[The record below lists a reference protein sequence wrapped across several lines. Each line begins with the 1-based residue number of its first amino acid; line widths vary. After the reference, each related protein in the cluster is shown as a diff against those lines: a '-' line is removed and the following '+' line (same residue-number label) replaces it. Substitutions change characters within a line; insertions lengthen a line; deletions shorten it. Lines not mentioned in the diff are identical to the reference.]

1 MTVAGGI
8 VGDSEYSLAINECY
22 NSGTVIGKSITYI
35 YIGGI
40 LGRHQVSGEFSV
52 QGCYS
57 KGNVEGEKHMKKQ
70 NKNTQSG
77 ITLIA
82 LIITIIILLILSAVT
97 IKLVLNGGILTRTK
111 TSAEEQIVAQEKE
124 YISLAYSEYNMSKIN
139 NTDYT
144 MQEALDAQKAGATA
158 EGDEILG
165 WSITFEKTSNQYT
178 LNSDGSIDEGI
189 PNRWDG
195 KTTET
200 PEITEENSW
209 HIYTSEQL
217 KYFADFVNGELTEE
231 EKGNLSITEDTIVY
245 LEADLDLGAR
255 ANEKGEKVVGSE
267 WTPIGIETTSAF
279 VGTFEGNNH
288 YITGIYVNIE
298 GNFGGIFGNSNTI
311 KNLTIKNSYIKGAN
325 CSGGIVG
332 ALRTG
337 TIENCHNI
345 NAVVNV
351 DSITAGGVVGQ
362 LETKAINCSNTGNV
376 SGNKQTGGV
385 AGYASNSS
393 TISSCYNTGNVS
405 GDKNTGGVAGY
416 ARISST
422 ISNCYN
428 TGNVSGNEFT
438 GGVAG
443 YAYNSSTISS
453 CYNTGN
459 VSGDN
464 YTGGVAG
471 YAHNFSTISS
481 CYNTGNVS
489 GDNYTGGVISGV
501 YTSSNIS
508 NCYNIGTVTGNGKR
522 IGGIVGNAGPSSII
536 SSCYNTG
543 DVTGNATENE
553 SNIGGIAGITFGT
566 IDNCYNTASIT
577 GNGGAVGGILGQ
589 IGVGTS
595 GVSTDIKNCYNLGTI
610 SGNDFI
616 GGIIGWTS
624 ETKALGTIENNY
636 NAGEIKGKDSV
647 GGIIGRNSYK
657 FVVKN
662 CYNKGTI
669 EGKTQ
674 VGTIIGNQTSSNVT
688 NLSRMYYLNTINLS
702 AIGNAE
708 TPETVRS
715 IDNNFNSLE
724 EFLNWLK
731 NN

>member
-139 NTDYT
+139 NTDYK

-393 TISSCYNTGNVS
+393 TISSCYNTG
-405 GDKNTGGVAGY
+405 
-416 ARISST
+416 
-422 ISNCYN
+422 
-428 TGNVSGNEFT
+428 
-438 GGVAG
+438 
-443 YAYNSSTISS
+443 
-453 CYNTGN
+453 
-459 VSGDN
+459 
-464 YTGGVAG
+464 
-471 YAHNFSTISS
+471 
-481 CYNTGNVS
+481 
-489 GDNYTGGVISGV
+489 
-501 YTSSNIS
+501 
-508 NCYNIGTVTGNGKR
+508 
-522 IGGIVGNAGPSSII
+522 
-536 SSCYNTG
+536 

-577 GNGGAVGGILGQ
+577 GNDGAVGGILGQ

>member
-385 AGYASNSS
+385 AGHAHNSSTISNCYNTGNVTGNGERIGGVVGNASSSSIISNCYNIGNILGNKYTGGVAGYAYSSS

-405 GDKNTGGVAGY
+405 GNKWTGGVAG
-416 ARISST
+416 
-422 ISNCYN
+422 C
-428 TGNVSGNEFT
+428 
-438 GGVAG
+438 
-443 YAYNSSTISS
+443 AYNSSTIS
-453 CYNTGN
+453 
-459 VSGDN
+459 
-464 YTGGVAG
+464 
-471 YAHNFSTISS
+471 
-481 CYNTGNVS
+481 
-489 GDNYTGGVISGV
+489 
-501 YTSSNIS
+501 
-508 NCYNIGTVTGNGKR
+508 NCNNIGTVTGNGER
-522 IGGIVGNAGPSSII
+522 IGGIVGAASTSSII
-536 SSCYNTG
+536 SNCYNTG

-553 SNIGGIAGITFGT
+553 SNIGGIAGVTFGT

-662 CYNKGTI
+662 CYNKGTV
-669 EGKTQ
+669 EGETQ

-708 TPETVRS
+708 TPETVRG

>member
-405 GDKNTGGVAGY
+405 GD
-416 ARISST
+416 
-422 ISNCYN
+422 
-428 TGNVSGNEFT
+428 
-438 GGVAG
+438 
-443 YAYNSSTISS
+443 
-453 CYNTGN
+453 
-459 VSGDN
+459 N

-508 NCYNIGTVTGNGKR
+508 NCYNIGTVTGNGER

-577 GNGGAVGGILGQ
+577 GNVGAVGGILGQ

-662 CYNKGTI
+662 CYNKGTV
-669 EGKTQ
+669 EGETQ

-708 TPETVRS
+708 TPETVRG

>member
-443 YAYNSSTISS
+443 YASNSSTISS

-471 YAHNFSTISS
+471 Y
-481 CYNTGNVS
+481 
-489 GDNYTGGVISGV
+489 
-501 YTSSNIS
+501 
-508 NCYNIGTVTGNGKR
+508 
-522 IGGIVGNAGPSSII
+522 AGPSSII

-577 GNGGAVGGILGQ
+577 GNVGAVGGILGQ

>member
-405 GDKNTGGVAGY
+405 GD
-416 ARISST
+416 
-422 ISNCYN
+422 
-428 TGNVSGNEFT
+428 
-438 GGVAG
+438 
-443 YAYNSSTISS
+443 
-453 CYNTGN
+453 
-459 VSGDN
+459 N

-471 YAHNFSTISS
+471 Y
-481 CYNTGNVS
+481 
-489 GDNYTGGVISGV
+489 
-501 YTSSNIS
+501 
-508 NCYNIGTVTGNGKR
+508 
-522 IGGIVGNAGPSSII
+522 AGPSSII

-577 GNGGAVGGILGQ
+577 GNVGAVGGILGQ

-616 GGIIGWTS
+616 SGIIGWTS

>member
-385 AGYASNSS
+385 AGYA
-393 TISSCYNTGNVS
+393 
-405 GDKNTGGVAGY
+405 
-416 ARISST
+416 RISST

-459 VSGDN
+459 VSGDKN
-464 YTGGVAG
+464 TGGVAG
-471 YAHNFSTISS
+471 YARISSTIS
-481 CYNTGNVS
+481 
-489 GDNYTGGVISGV
+489 
-501 YTSSNIS
+501 
-508 NCYNIGTVTGNGKR
+508 NCNNIGTVTGNGEL
-522 IGGIVGNAGPSSII
+522 IGGIVGAASTSSII
-536 SSCYNTG
+536 SNCYNTG

-577 GNGGAVGGILGQ
+577 GNCGAVGGILGQ

-662 CYNKGTI
+662 CYNKGTV
-669 EGKTQ
+669 EGETQ

-708 TPETVRS
+708 TPETVRG

>member
-57 KGNVEGEKHMKKQ
+57 KENVEGEKHMKKQ

-405 GDKNTGGVAGY
+405 GD
-416 ARISST
+416 
-422 ISNCYN
+422 
-428 TGNVSGNEFT
+428 
-438 GGVAG
+438 
-443 YAYNSSTISS
+443 
-453 CYNTGN
+453 
-459 VSGDN
+459 N

>member
-385 AGYASNSS
+385 AGH
-393 TISSCYNTGNVS
+393 
-405 GDKNTGGVAGY
+405 
-416 ARISST
+416 ARNSST

-428 TGNVSGNEFT
+428 TGNVTGNGERIGGVVGNARNSSIISNCYNIGNILGNKYT

-443 YAYNSSTISS
+443 YAYSSSTISS
-453 CYNTGN
+453 CYNTG
-459 VSGDN
+459 
-464 YTGGVAG
+464 
-471 YAHNFSTISS
+471 
-481 CYNTGNVS
+481 
-489 GDNYTGGVISGV
+489 
-501 YTSSNIS
+501 
-508 NCYNIGTVTGNGKR
+508 TVTGNGER

-577 GNGGAVGGILGQ
+577 GNVDAVGGILGQ

>member
-385 AGYASNSS
+385 AGH
-393 TISSCYNTGNVS
+393 
-405 GDKNTGGVAGY
+405 

-422 ISNCYN
+422 ISN
-428 TGNVSGNEFT
+428 
-438 GGVAG
+438 
-443 YAYNSSTISS
+443 
-453 CYNTGN
+453 
-459 VSGDN
+459 
-464 YTGGVAG
+464 
-471 YAHNFSTISS
+471 
-481 CYNTGNVS
+481 
-489 GDNYTGGVISGV
+489 
-501 YTSSNIS
+501 
-508 NCYNIGTVTGNGKR
+508 
-522 IGGIVGNAGPSSII
+522 
-536 SSCYNTG
+536 CYNTG

>member
-385 AGYASNSS
+385 AGHAHNSSTISNCYNTGNVTGNGERIGGIVGAASISSIISNCYNIGNILGNKYTGGVAGYAYSSS

-405 GDKNTGGVAGY
+405 GNKWTGGVAG
-416 ARISST
+416 
-422 ISNCYN
+422 C
-428 TGNVSGNEFT
+428 
-438 GGVAG
+438 
-443 YAYNSSTISS
+443 AYNSSTIS
-453 CYNTGN
+453 
-459 VSGDN
+459 
-464 YTGGVAG
+464 
-471 YAHNFSTISS
+471 
-481 CYNTGNVS
+481 
-489 GDNYTGGVISGV
+489 
-501 YTSSNIS
+501 
-508 NCYNIGTVTGNGKR
+508 NCNNIGTVTGNGER
-522 IGGIVGNAGPSSII
+522 IGGIVGAASTSSII
-536 SSCYNTG
+536 SNCYNTG

-553 SNIGGIAGITFGT
+553 SNIGGIAGVTFGT

-662 CYNKGTI
+662 CYNKGTV
-669 EGKTQ
+669 EGETQ

-708 TPETVRS
+708 TPETVRG

>member
-22 NSGTVIGKSITYI
+22 NSETVIGKSTTYI

-144 MQEALDAQKAGATA
+144 MQEALNAQKAGATA

-362 LETKAINCSNTGNV
+362 LGTKAINCSNTGNV
-376 SGNKQTGGV
+376 SGNKQ
-385 AGYASNSS
+385 
-393 TISSCYNTGNVS
+393 
-405 GDKNTGGVAGY
+405 
-416 ARISST
+416 
-422 ISNCYN
+422 
-428 TGNVSGNEFT
+428 T

-508 NCYNIGTVTGNGKR
+508 NCYNIGTVTGNGER

-577 GNGGAVGGILGQ
+577 GNCGAVGGILGQ

-662 CYNKGTI
+662 CYNKGTV
-669 EGKTQ
+669 EGETQ

-708 TPETVRS
+708 TPETVRG

>member
-405 GDKNTGGVAGY
+405 GD
-416 ARISST
+416 
-422 ISNCYN
+422 
-428 TGNVSGNEFT
+428 
-438 GGVAG
+438 
-443 YAYNSSTISS
+443 
-453 CYNTGN
+453 
-459 VSGDN
+459 N

-471 YAHNFSTISS
+471 Y
-481 CYNTGNVS
+481 
-489 GDNYTGGVISGV
+489 
-501 YTSSNIS
+501 
-508 NCYNIGTVTGNGKR
+508 
-522 IGGIVGNAGPSSII
+522 AGPSSII

-577 GNGGAVGGILGQ
+577 GNVGAVGGILGQ

>member
-139 NTDYT
+139 NTAYT

-405 GDKNTGGVAGY
+405 GD
-416 ARISST
+416 
-422 ISNCYN
+422 
-428 TGNVSGNEFT
+428 
-438 GGVAG
+438 
-443 YAYNSSTISS
+443 
-453 CYNTGN
+453 
-459 VSGDN
+459 
-464 YTGGVAG
+464 
-471 YAHNFSTISS
+471 
-481 CYNTGNVS
+481 
-489 GDNYTGGVISGV
+489 NYTGGVISGV

-508 NCYNIGTVTGNGKR
+508 NCYNIGTVTGNGER

>member
-231 EKGNLSITEDTIVY
+231 EKGDLSITEDTIVY

-362 LETKAINCSNTGNV
+362 LATKAINCSNTGNV

-405 GDKNTGGVAGY
+405 GDNYTGGVAGY

-459 VSGDN
+459 VSGDKN
-464 YTGGVAG
+464 TGGVAG
-471 YAHNFSTISS
+471 YARISSTIS
-481 CYNTGNVS
+481 
-489 GDNYTGGVISGV
+489 
-501 YTSSNIS
+501 
-508 NCYNIGTVTGNGKR
+508 NCNNIGTVTGNGEL
-522 IGGIVGNAGPSSII
+522 IGGIVGAASTSSII
-536 SSCYNTG
+536 SNCYNTG

-577 GNGGAVGGILGQ
+577 GNCGAVGGILGQ

-662 CYNKGTI
+662 CYNKGTV
-669 EGKTQ
+669 EGETQ

-708 TPETVRS
+708 TPETVRG

>member
-385 AGYASNSS
+385 AGYA
-393 TISSCYNTGNVS
+393 
-405 GDKNTGGVAGY
+405 
-416 ARISST
+416 
-422 ISNCYN
+422 
-428 TGNVSGNEFT
+428 
-438 GGVAG
+438 
-443 YAYNSSTISS
+443 YNSSTISS

-508 NCYNIGTVTGNGKR
+508 NCYNIGTVTGNGER

-577 GNGGAVGGILGQ
+577 GNVGAVGGILGQ

-662 CYNKGTI
+662 CYNKGTV
-669 EGKTQ
+669 EGETQ

-708 TPETVRS
+708 TPETVRG

>member
-443 YAYNSSTISS
+443 YASNSSTISS

-471 YAHNFSTISS
+471 Y
-481 CYNTGNVS
+481 
-489 GDNYTGGVISGV
+489 
-501 YTSSNIS
+501 
-508 NCYNIGTVTGNGKR
+508 
-522 IGGIVGNAGPSSII
+522 AGPSSII

-577 GNGGAVGGILGQ
+577 GNVGAVGGILGQ

-636 NAGEIKGKDSV
+636 NAGEINGKDSV